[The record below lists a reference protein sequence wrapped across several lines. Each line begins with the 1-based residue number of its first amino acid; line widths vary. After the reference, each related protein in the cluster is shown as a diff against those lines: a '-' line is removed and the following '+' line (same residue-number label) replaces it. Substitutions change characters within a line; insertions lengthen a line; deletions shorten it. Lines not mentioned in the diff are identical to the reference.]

1 MRIKIFIP
9 LLALALMTGA
19 SLVVRAQ
26 DEDEN
31 VRGSF
36 LTTRVTT
43 TSGSGNAASAVIS
56 ASASKVSGQASANSG
71 KASSGSNS
79 VKTGSGRSSSTGKA
93 RKPTGKTS
101 AGASMSAKGST
112 VKTGGAVTTD
122 ANLNSYLPTSLGLGY
137 TLYKRDSVGNAVRVD
152 PTQEFYAG
160 DRIRLSLE
168 TNTDGYLYIFHTENN
183 GEPELLYPD
192 ARLGKGNNKIEA
204 HVPYEIPWNE
214 PGVENW
220 FKFDTNPANE
230 RLYVVVS
237 RQPLPGVPV
246 GSALVDYCGQ
256 NRCPWQPPVGVWA
269 QVKAS
274 GQAKVGVVK
283 SAKYGQKQSPL
294 EREAT
299 TRGLGLDQSAPE
311 PSIIR
316 MNASSNAAILVT
328 AVDLIHK

>member
-1 MRIKIFIP
+1 MRFKIFIS
-9 LLALALMTGA
+9 LLALTLMTGA
-19 SLVVRAQ
+19 SLVARAQ

-43 TSGSGNAASAVIS
+43 KSGSGNAASALVS
-56 ASASKVSGQASANSG
+56 ASASNVAGQPSATSG
-71 KASSGSNS
+71 
-79 VKTGSGRSSSTGKA
+79 KTGSGKAVSSRSGSSKA
-93 RKPTGKTS
+93 RQPTGRTS
-101 AGASMSAKGST
+101 AGVRVSAKGSNGNA
-112 VKTGGAVTTD
+112 GGAVTTD

-137 TLYKRDSVGNAVRVD
+137 TLYKRDSMGNAVRVD

-183 GEPELLYPD
+183 GEPEMLYPD

-220 FKFDTNPANE
+220 FKFDANPANE
-230 RLYVVVS
+230 RLYIVVT

-246 GSALVDYCGQ
+246 SSALVDYCGQ

-269 QVKAS
+269 QVRAS

-283 SAKYGQKQSPL
+283 SAKYGQKQSQL

-316 MNASSNAAILVT
+316 MNASSNTAILVT

>member
-1 MRIKIFIP
+1 MRFKIFIS
-9 LLALALMTGA
+9 LLALTLMTGA
-19 SLVVRAQ
+19 SLVARAQ

-43 TSGSGNAASAVIS
+43 KSGSGNAASALVS
-56 ASASKVSGQASANSG
+56 ASASNVAGQPSATSG
-71 KASSGSNS
+71 
-79 VKTGSGRSSSTGKA
+79 KTGSGKTTSGKSSSSSKA
-93 RKPTGKTS
+93 RKPTGRTS
-101 AGASMSAKGST
+101 AGASVSAKGSMG
-112 VKTGGAVTTD
+112 KTGGAVTTD
-122 ANLNSYLPTSLGLGY
+122 ATLNSYLPTSLGLGY
-137 TLYKRDSVGNAVRVD
+137 TLYKRDSMGNAVRVD

-183 GEPELLYPD
+183 GEPEMLYPD

-220 FKFDTNPANE
+220 FKFDANPANE
-230 RLYVVVS
+230 RLYVVVT

-246 GSALVDYCGQ
+246 SSALVDYCGQ

-283 SAKYGQKQSPL
+283 SAKYGQKQSQL

-316 MNASSNAAILVT
+316 MNASSNTAILVT